1 VHAFFHAVDVFF
13 GHLASVGWGALA
25 IALLLHFVKVTLRAF
40 AWRNI
45 LAAAYPETPVR
56 WGGVF
61 GAYVA
66 GVGINSIAPARA
78 GDVVKLFLVK
88 RRIPGSSYA
97 TLAPTLVVETVFDF
111 VVASGLML
119 WALSIN
125 VLPSAQV
132 LKRLPSVDW
141 AFPLRHPNAT
151 LIAIAFLGLAAI
163 GLLAIA
169 RSRVEQFWARVG
181 QGFAIL
187 RDRRRFVRGVLLW
200 QAASWVFRIASIYWF
215 LKAFHVDAS
224 IHNALL
230 VQVVDSLSTLIPFT
244 PGGAGTKQGLIVYVF
259 QGEFSTTR
267 LLSFSVGMNIALV
280 VFNLV
285 VGLVAI
291 AVMART
297 LKWKTLASSAEAEA
311 EAAR

>member
-13 GHLASVGWGALA
+13 GHLAAVGWGALV
-25 IALLLHFVKVTLRAF
+25 IALVLHSVKVALRTL

-45 LAAAYPETPVR
+45 LAASYPQARVR
-56 WGGVF
+56 RGSVF

-88 RRIPGSSYA
+88 RRIPDSSYA
-97 TLAPTLVVETVFDF
+97 TLAPTLVVETLFDF

-119 WALSIN
+119 WALSID
-125 VLPSAQV
+125 VLPSRQV

-141 AFPLRHPNAT
+141 AFPLQHPNAT
-151 LIAIAFLGLAAI
+151 LVAIAFLGLAAI
-163 GLLAIA
+163 LLLAVA
-169 RSRVEQFWARVG
+169 KRRVEEFWARVG

-187 RDRRRFVRGVLLW
+187 RDRERFLREVVFW
-200 QAASWVFRIASIYWF
+200 QAVSWVFRIASVYWF
-215 LKAFHVDAS
+215 LKAFHVQPS

-259 QGEFSTTR
+259 QGDFSTTR

-280 VFNLV
+280 VFNV
-285 VGLVAI
+285 AAGLIAI
-291 AVMART
+291 ALMART
-297 LKWKTLASSAEAEA
+297 LKWKALASRAEAEA

>member
-1 VHAFFHAVDVFF
+1 MHEFFHAVDVFF

-25 IALLLHFVKVTLRAF
+25 VALLLHLAKIALRSV

-45 LAAAYPETPVR
+45 IAAAYPQKR
-56 WGGVF
+56 IGLAGVF

-78 GDVVKLFLVK
+78 GDLVKLFLVK

-97 TLAPTLVVETVFDF
+97 TLAPTLIVETLLDF
-111 VVASGLML
+111 VIASGLMV
-119 WALSIN
+119 WALSIG

-141 AFPLRHPNAT
+141 AFPFRHPNAT
-151 LIAIAFLGLAAI
+151 LVIVAVVGIAVII
-163 GLLAIA
+163 GLAIA
-169 RSRVEQFWARVG
+169 RPHVDRFWARVG

-187 RDRRRFVRGVLLW
+187 RDPGRFFRGVVVW
-200 QAASWVFRIASIYWF
+200 QAASWVLRIASVYWF
-215 LKAFHVDAS
+215 LKAFHVHAS

-230 VQVVDSLSTLIPFT
+230 AQVVDSLSTLIPFT

-259 QGEFSTTR
+259 KGDFSTTR

-280 VFNLV
+280 VFNV
-285 VGLVAI
+285 VIGFAAI
-291 AVMART
+291 ALMAGT
-297 LKWKTLASSAEAEA
+297 LKYKRLASHAEAEA
-311 EAAR
+311 KAAQ